1 MDRYRLAADVEGRPC
16 IEVPHRGPNSLRHPM
31 FNKGAAFTYEERADL
46 GIEGLLP
53 DAVSTLEQEQERAY
67 RIVMQAAAPLGRYR
81 ALADLQDRDEV
92 LFYRLLVDHI
102 EELMPLV
109 YTPTV
114 GQACQEYSHVFRRP
128 RGLWI
133 TPRFRGRV
141 REVLGNVP
149 FEDVRLI
156 VVTDNERILGLG
168 DLGAGGMGI
177 PIGKLALYTAAA
189 GIHPAQCL
197 PVSLDVGTDNPALL
211 GDDLYIGWRHERLRG
226 EEYHALVEEFVA
238 AVRYRFPRALLQW
251 EDFKKGNAFLLLD
264 RYRKVLTSFNDDIQG
279 SAAVAVA
286 GVLASGRAT
295 GVALREQRTVVLGAG
310 AAGIGISR
318 LLRSSLRR
326 AGLAGEALTAAIAVL
341 DSGGLLVNDRD
352 TGEPHKRDF
361 LWPAAL
367 AERLGLGRGKPRDL
381 ESVVRA
387 VRPTVLVGVSGQP
400 GLFTESVV
408 RVMAAGAARPVVLAM
423 SNPTSKAEARPAD
436 VLRWTEGRALIA
448 TGSPFEPVQVGG
460 RTIRIGQ
467 SNNAFVFPGIGL
479 GILVSGA
486 REVTDGMFAAAAD
499 RLAAEIRD
507 ADLAAG
513 SLFPPPSDLRRVQAA
528 IAEAV
533 VKTAREEGVGAP
545 IADDAIP
552 GAVRSRMWD
561 PCYRRALLAT
571 AQGRLGEEP

>member
-1 MDRYRLAADVEGRPC
+1 
-16 IEVPHRGPNSLRHPM
+16 M
-31 FNKGAAFTYEERADL
+31 FNKGTAFTHEERADL

-53 DAVSTLEQEQERAY
+53 DAVSTLEQEEARAY
-67 RIVMQAAAPLGRYR
+67 RNVMRAGDPLGRYI

-92 LFYRLLVDHI
+92 LFYRLLVDRI
-102 EELMPLV
+102 AELMPLV

-133 TPRFRGRV
+133 TPRFRGRI
-141 REVLGNVP
+141 REVLGNAP
-149 FEDVRLI
+149 FENVRLI

-168 DLGAGGMGI
+168 DQGAGGMGI

-197 PVSLDVGTDNPALL
+197 PVSLDVGTDNQALL
-211 GDDLYIGWRHERLRG
+211 DDDLYLGWRHRRLRG
-226 EEYHALVEEFVA
+226 EEYDALVDEFVA
-238 AVRYRFPRALLQW
+238 AVRYRFPGVLLQW

-286 GVLASGRAT
+286 GILASGRTT
-295 GVALREQRTVVLGAG
+295 GVALRDQRAVVLGAG

-318 LLRSSLRR
+318 LLRSALRR
-326 AGLAGEALTAAIAVL
+326 AGLAGEALAAAIAVL
-341 DSGGLLVNDRD
+341 DSGGLLVDDREIA
-352 TGEPHKRDF
+352 EPHKRDF
-361 LWPAAL
+361 VWPAAL
-367 AERLGLGRGKPRDL
+367 AERHGLGRGEPRDL

-387 VRPTVLVGVSGQP
+387 LRPTVLVGVSGQP
-400 GLFTESVV
+400 GLFTEAVV
-408 RVMAAGAARPVVLAM
+408 RALAEGAPRPVVLAM
-423 SNPTSKAEARPAD
+423 SNPTSKAEAVPAD
-436 VLRWTEGRALIA
+436 VIRWTGGRALVA
-448 TGSPFEPVQVGG
+448 TGSPFEPVSFGG

-467 SNNAFVFPGIGL
+467 SNNAFVFPGTGL
-479 GILVSGA
+479 GILVSEA

-513 SLFPPPSDLRRVQAA
+513 SLFPPPSDLRRVQVA

-533 VKTAREEGVGAP
+533 VKAAREDGVGAP
-545 IADDAIP
+545 IPDDAIP
-552 GAVRSRMWD
+552 AAVRSRMWD
-561 PCYRRALLAT
+561 PCYRRAL
-571 AQGRLGEEP
+571 PM